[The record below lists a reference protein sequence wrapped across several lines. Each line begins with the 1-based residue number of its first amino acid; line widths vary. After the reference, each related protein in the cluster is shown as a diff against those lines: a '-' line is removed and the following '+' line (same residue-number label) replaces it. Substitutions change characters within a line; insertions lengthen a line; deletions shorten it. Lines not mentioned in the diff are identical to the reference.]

1 MSEKY
6 HINPE
11 TGNANKC
18 FAKPGNCRFGSD
30 SNHYASKD
38 EARSAYENSMAGQE
52 FAKKK
57 ALKKNPELREKT
69 EEELEI
75 ERENAEAREYYEQS
89 RLVHHFDAQDLP
101 EAIEKI
107 EKANRRLAKYNIPER
122 FEYEVEEYLEE
133 YKSVGGMQ
141 IRKEK
146 VKVTLNSP
154 SIGVNGTKF
163 LAVVT
168 QEEAGFIVK
177 SGRDVELNGWR
188 PESQA
193 CEHCGINRP
202 RSKTYLVEGPDG
214 KRHQIGSTCV
224 DAYLGVK
231 PEGLWAIGE
240 DPVGNIGGG
249 GSVNAANLA
258 RPTDHMIAYALA
270 VSDEGKNFV
279 SRSSASWNGGQ
290 STADLIE
297 RALWS
302 KSKEDREWAAEMEAK
317 AFQYMANG
325 RAKEVLEQIRAV
337 EGDNDYA
344 TNLRTVAKGEYMKPA
359 NSGILVSGLSVLRRN
374 EEKAKKE
381 SIPPAAVGFAAPE
394 KTQMKGRKV
403 TITGVQNIQS
413 TDYYTGNDIT
423 KSKITFRDE
432 NNHEL
437 IWWASK
443 VIDVEPGKEVTF
455 TGGSVKSH
463 NHYNGTDQTTLT
475 RVKFEEND

>member
-30 SNHYASKD
+30 DNHYGSKD
-38 EARSAYENSMAGQE
+38 EARSAYESSMAGQE
-52 FAKKK
+52 FARKK

-75 ERENAEAREYYEQS
+75 ERENAEAREHYERT
-89 RLVHHFDAQDLP
+89 RLEHHFDASDLP
-101 EAIEKI
+101 EVIEKI

-122 FEYEVEEYLEE
+122 FEYDVEEYLEE

-141 IRKEK
+141 IKKEK

-154 SIGVNGTKF
+154 SIGINGTKF

-240 DPVGNIGGG
+240 DIIAGSG
-249 GSVNAANLA
+249 GSGHVNAANLP

-279 SRSSASWNGGQ
+279 SRSAATWNGTQ

-302 KSKEDREWAAEMEAK
+302 KSKEDREWAADMEAK
-317 AFQYMANG
+317 AFEYMANG

-337 EGDNDYA
+337 EGDNDYV
-344 TNLRTVAKGEYMKPA
+344 TNLRTVAKGEYMKPT
-359 NSGILVSGLSVLRRN
+359 NSGILVSGLSVLRRA

-381 SIPPAAVGFAAPE
+381 SRPKAAVGFAAP
-394 KTQMKGRKV
+394 KGTKMKDRKAV
-403 TITGVQNIQS
+403 ITGAQNIQS
-413 TDYYTGNDIT
+413 FDYYTGNEIT
-423 KSKITFRDE
+423 KTKVTFRDE

-437 IWWASK
+437 IWWSSRE
-443 VIDVEPGKEVTF
+443 IEVEEGKEITF

-463 NHYNGTDQTTLT
+463 DHYNGTDQTTLT
-475 RVKFEEND
+475 RVKFKD

>member
-1 MSEKY
+1 MSDKF

-30 SNHYASKD
+30 DNHYGSKD
-38 EARSAYENSMAGQE
+38 EARSAYESSMAGQE

-69 EEELEI
+69 PEEI
-75 ERENAEAREYYEQS
+75 EREAEAEADRAYYEQT

-101 EAIEKI
+101 EAIDKI
-107 EKANRRLAKYNIPER
+107 EKANRRLEKYNIPER

-141 IRKEK
+141 ISKEK
-146 VKVTLNSP
+146 VKLTLNSP

-163 LAVVT
+163 LAVIT

-177 SGRDVELNGWR
+177 SGRDVELDGWR

-240 DPVGNIGGG
+240 DPVQNMGGG
-249 GSVNAANLA
+249 GHVNAANLA

-279 SRSSASWNGGQ
+279 SRSAASWNGGQ

-302 KSKEDREWAAEMEAK
+302 KSKEDREWAIEMEAK

-359 NSGILVSGLSVLRRN
+359 NSGILVSGLSVLRKA

-381 SIPPAAVGFAAPE
+381 SAPKAAVGFAAPE
-394 KTQMKGRKV
+394 KTKMTGRKAV
-403 TITGVQNIQS
+403 ITGSQDIQS
-413 TDYYTGNDIT
+413 TDYYSGNEIT
-423 KSKITFRDE
+423 KTKVTFRDE

-443 VIDVEPGKEVTF
+443 RIEVEEGKEITF

-475 RVKFEEND
+475 RVKFE

>member
-30 SNHYASKD
+30 ENHYGSKD
-38 EARSAYENSMAGQE
+38 DARTAYESSMAGQE

-57 ALKKNPELREKT
+57 ALKKNPEAREKT
-69 EEELEI
+69 QEDLENEEEQAYQERRALEH
-75 ERENAEAREYYEQS
+75 E
-89 RLVHHFDAQDLP
+89 FDAEDLP

-107 EKANRRLAKYNIPER
+107 EKANRRLEKYNIPER
-122 FEYEVEEYLEE
+122 FEYTVEEFLQE
-133 YKSVGGMQ
+133 YKSVGGMK
-141 IRKEK
+141 ISKER
-146 VKVTLNSP
+146 VKLTLNTP
-154 SIGVNGTKF
+154 TIGVNGTKF
-163 LAVVT
+163 LAVIT
-168 QEEAGFIVK
+168 QEEAGFIMK
-177 SGRDVELNGWR
+177 TGRDVELDGWR

-214 KRHQIGSTCV
+214 ERHQIGSTCV

-240 DPVGNIGGG
+240 DPVGNM
-249 GSVNAANLA
+249 GSGRAPNPANLA

-279 SRSSASWNGGQ
+279 SRSAASWNGGQ

-302 KSKEDREWAAEMEAK
+302 KSKEDREWAIEMESK

-325 RAKEVLEQIRAV
+325 KAKQVLEQIRAV

-344 TNLRTVAKGEYMKPA
+344 TNLRTVANGEYMKPT
-359 NSGILVSGLSVLRRN
+359 NSGILVSGLSVLRKA

-381 SIPPAAVGFAAPE
+381 AAPKAAVGFAAPE
-394 KTQMKGRKV
+394 GTKMKDRKAV
-403 TITGVQNIQS
+403 ITGTQDIQS
-413 TDYYTGNDIT
+413 TDFYSGNEIT
-423 KSKITFRDE
+423 KTKVTFRDE

-443 VIDVEPGKEVTF
+443 RIEVEEGKEVTF
-455 TGGSVKSH
+455 TGGSVKAH

-475 RVKFEEND
+475 RVKFE